1 MGGFHPERIDP
12 ATWPA
17 IFAVLEPGIA
27 RGDYLVT
34 ELVDELVDNTA
45 QLWVLRKGGDPVA
58 AAVSEL
64 VETPVGRI
72 VHGRLCA
79 GKGMASW
86 VDDLIACIRS
96 HAERVGAF
104 KITVDGRSGWRRVL
118 ESRGWRLEA
127 VTMALPLKVETV
139 YG

>member
-1 MGGFHPERIDP
+1 MFAPERIDT

-17 IFAVLEPGIA
+17 IFAVLQPGIA
-27 RGDYLVT
+27 RGDYTVA

-64 VETPVGRI
+64 VQTPLGLT

-79 GKGMASW
+79 GRGMASW
-86 VDDLIACIRS
+86 VDDLIGCIRA
-96 HAERVGAF
+96 HAEQVGAHE
-104 KITVDGRSGWRRVL
+104 ITVDGRFGWARVL
-118 ESRGWRLEA
+118 GARGWKRKA
-127 VTMALPLKVETV
+127 ITMALPLKTKVTA
-139 YG
+139 